1 MERQQEYIHVLSII
15 CAILLWIFF
24 FPFMVIFLLLGV
36 WILIAE
42 ILVKGMILLTFVV
55 VAAFLSFIGSIV
67 EFLFGRDQMNY
78 LRNF

>member
-1 MERQQEYIHVLSII
+1 MERQQECIHVLSII

-42 ILVKGMILLTFVV
+42 ILVKGMILLTFVA